1 MLAVMFCIG
10 SFLWPSVGGAAMDRF
25 GAEAMPVSLVIAYA
39 LFLAVMAA
47 ARLRGPAAAAPR

>member
-10 SFLWPSVGGAAMDRF
+10 SFLWPSLGGAAMDRM
-25 GAEAMPVSLVIAYA
+25 GAEAMPVTLVIAYA

-47 ARLRGPAAAAPR
+47 AWFRGRAPAAPR